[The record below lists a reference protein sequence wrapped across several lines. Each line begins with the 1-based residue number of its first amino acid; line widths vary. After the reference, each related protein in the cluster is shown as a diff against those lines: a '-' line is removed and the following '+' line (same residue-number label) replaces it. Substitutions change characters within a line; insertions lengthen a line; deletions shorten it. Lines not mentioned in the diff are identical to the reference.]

1 MNSQQVNL
9 AVYTP
14 AATEQSSIAFHYLI
28 DNGHDILVTS
38 LCHLPVCFD
47 FKTQTISATPDLDN
61 CFNILVP
68 WLLIGM
74 KLGEVNGISPS
85 GLLNL

>member
-1 MNSQQVNL
+1 MS
-9 AVYTP
+9 
-14 AATEQSSIAFHYLI
+14 HLI

-74 KLGEVNGISPS
+74 KLGEVKEVNGISPS